1 MLHLDNLSLC
11 LIYPPMPMHA
21 AEIEKR
27 IKTAL
32 PDAAIKLVDTAGD
45 GDHYSIE
52 VVSASFKGKSKVAQH
67 QMIYAALGADMG
79 TTLHALA
86 IQTRSE

>member
-1 MLHLDNLSLC
+1 
-11 LIYPPMPMHA
+11 MPMSA
-21 AEIEKR
+21 SEIEKR
-27 IKTAL
+27 IRTVL
-32 PDAAIKLVDTAGD
+32 PDAAIRLVDTAGD
-45 GDHYSIE
+45 ADHYSIE
-52 VVSASFKGKSKVAQH
+52 VVSKAFQGKSKVAQH